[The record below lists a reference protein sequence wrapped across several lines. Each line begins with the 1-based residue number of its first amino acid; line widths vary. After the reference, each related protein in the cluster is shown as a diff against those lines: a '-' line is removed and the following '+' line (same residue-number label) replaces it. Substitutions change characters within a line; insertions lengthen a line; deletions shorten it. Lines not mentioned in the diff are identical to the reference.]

1 MTHKHKDP
9 TWYYTDEELNRL
21 MPKLN
26 VLNPRPMGWQAK
38 LANTPHRDDFGERIQ
53 AGETFYQRQIGPAPG
68 DVIRLSKLSMARFL
82 YAVFTSNPVL
92 SSLTEKLPE
101 GKKREDRKLSISS
114 QRA

>member
-9 TWYYTDEELNRL
+9 KWYYTDEELNRL

-26 VLNPRPMGWQAK
+26 ALNPQPMGWQAK
-38 LANTPHRDDFGERIQ
+38 LANKPHRDDFGERVKT
-53 AGETFYQRQIGPAPG
+53 GETFYQRQIGPAPG

-92 SSLTEKLPE
+92 SSLTENMPQAKE
-101 GKKREDRKLSISS
+101 RRNAKLSISS
-114 QRA
+114 PHR